1 MPSLACYA
9 YFWGC
14 FLDLSFG
21 IGYIRC
27 FNQMANIFLN
37 CIQIPPSAFD
47 FSIYFNTVINIF
59 MIEGYSL
66 QLDESYEKMEWQK
79 PKKRPIQSPASR
91 SYICSTYIALA
102 RPATLQMFQSNGQHI
117 HNLYQNP
124 QPSAKHQ
131 SSGQLIIEL

>member
-1 MPSLACYA
+1 MPSLACYTQ
-9 YFWGC
+9 FLGC

-66 QLDESYEKMEWQK
+66 QLDESYEKIEWQK
-79 PKKRPIQSPASR
+79 PKKRPIQSPASHIFVPHILHSQDQLHFR
-91 SYICSTYIALA
+91 CFNQMASIFIICI
-102 RPATLQMFQSNGQHI
+102 GI
-117 HNLYQNP
+117 
-124 QPSAKHQ
+124 PSPLQ
-131 SSGQLIIEL
+131 SSKVQDI